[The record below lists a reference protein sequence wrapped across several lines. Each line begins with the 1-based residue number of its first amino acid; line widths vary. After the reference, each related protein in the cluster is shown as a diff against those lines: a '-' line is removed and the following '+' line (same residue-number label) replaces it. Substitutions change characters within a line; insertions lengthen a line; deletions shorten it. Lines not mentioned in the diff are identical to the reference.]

1 MILTSDSSFNELE
14 QHIQGLN
21 AGLLSPVRYEYA
33 SQVHIFKNA
42 LSLELFR
49 IIAMLDPALMASNS
63 SHCK

>member
-1 MILTSDSSFNELE
+1 MILTSDSSNELE

-63 SHCK
+63 SHCR